1 MKEKASNEW
10 NNPEGTEP
18 FMHRV
23 GLTLGTRNTCEWS
36 LPASSGFWGQW
47 QSQQKHCS
55 YSFFFPAYFLLGFPS
70 PSLEGRTCWHRW
82 GSKIKRP
89 RESLRDCSFW
99 FFFFS
104 PLLLETGQLQATYT
118 TVPRVQANSA
128 RQPCYE
134 ALSLSNCW
142 QDRLL
147 LNLVLFHNHSK
158 GKEIP
163 WAWKYNSAVI
173 ILVSTSVKNPNP
185 DEGQIT
191 II

>member
-1 MKEKASNEW
+1 MNLIIIYWMKEKASNEW

-99 FFFFS
+99 FFFF
-104 PLLLETGQLQATYT
+104 PLSCLRLDNSKQHTPQYPEFRLILQ
-118 TVPRVQANSA
+118 
-128 RQPCYE
+128 
-134 ALSLSNCW
+134 
-142 QDRLL
+142 D
-147 LNLVLFHNHSK
+147 NLVMKHFHFPTVDKIDSF
-158 GKEIP
+158 
-163 WAWKYNSAVI
+163 
-173 ILVSTSVKNPNP
+173 
-185 DEGQIT
+185 
-191 II
+191 